1 MVEYQFVAL
10 KVVGSNPIIYPILF
24 NFILKHRPGYYFLKK
39 HKIRR
44 RLFKKKKFLFLFFN
58 FWRLFFNKKLKV
70 IKRWDI
76 YKNYN
81 IFKYCNINPNLK
93 QKNIVENKNNF
104 ILQILHKKKT
114 AKGTLFLNKTITTL
128 SIGSVLNYLKIFF
141 RKKMRRSV
149 SSLNVFINYLKK
161 VFLKKLSLN
170 NITNILLNIKGF
182 DNKLFTLRKKI
193 FSNILDNKIID
204 DFFIFFFLNLKLSF
218 CKKKD
223 KKIKS
228 IKKRLKKKI
237 LINFLLKLN
246 R

>member
-104 ILQILHKKKT
+104 ILQILHKKRT

-128 SIGSVLNYLKIFF
+128 SIGSVLKYLKLFF

-149 SSLNVFINYLKK
+149 SSLNVFLNYLKK

>member
-44 RLFKKKKFLFLFFN
+44 RVFKKKKFLFFFFN
-58 FWRLFFNKKLKV
+58 FWRFLFNKKLKV
-70 IKRWDI
+70 LKRWDI
-76 YKNYN
+76 YRNYN
-81 IFKYCNINPNLK
+81 IFKYCNLNPNLK
-93 QKNIVENKNNF
+93 QKNIVENNNNF
-104 ILQILHKKKT
+104 ILQILYKKKIT
-114 AKGTLFLNKTITTL
+114 KGTLFLNKTVTTL

-141 RKKMRRSV
+141 KKSVRRSL
-149 SSLNVFINYLKK
+149 SSLNVFLNYLKK
-161 VFLKKLSLN
+161 VFLKKLSIS

-182 DNKLFTLRKKI
+182 DNRLFVLRKKI
-193 FSNILDNKIID
+193 FSNILDKKIINN
-204 DFFIFFFLNLKLSF
+204 FFIFFFLNLKISF

-237 LINFLLKLN
+237 LINFLKHVQ

>member
-149 SSLNVFINYLKK
+149 SSLNVFLNYLKK

>member
-149 SSLNVFINYLKK
+149 SSLNVFLNYLKK

-204 DFFIFFFLNLKLSF
+204 NFFIFFFLNLKLSF